1 MNIFVDTNVILDV
14 ILKRESYENSL
25 IILNSI
31 EKDLFRG
38 FISDITL
45 LNIDYIASKQVK
57 DIKDFLIL
65 LNNVFTVV
73 GANNVI
79 FKEALAINN
88 KDLEDNVQYV
98 CAKSCNCDCIITND
112 KKFYQGKI
120 KLLNSK
126 TFINQYI

>member
-65 LNNVFTVV
+65 LNNIFTVV
-73 GANNVI
+73 GANNII
-79 FKEALAINN
+79 FKEALAIDNR
-88 KDLEDNVQYV
+88 DLEDNVQYV
-98 CAKSCNCDCIITND
+98 CAKNNNCDCIITND

-120 KLLNSK
+120 EILNTK